1 MPNKNWNR
9 PSFRKQGKKA
19 TNWKEASVDDRKH
32 EKMVE
37 KFLKKKEKE
46 SANG

>member
-1 MPNKNWNR
+1 MANKNWNR

-37 KFLKKKEKE
+37 RFLKKKEKV
-46 SANG
+46 SING